1 MSYDLPAGFHRAE
14 SAWLNPPENPPEYDE
29 WLDAQ
34 EEKKDLMRKAEKILE
49 EIPSADV
56 DSWDE
61 LDDAIISLH
70 KAIAQLNPIRDELGQ
85 LCDDFPDR
93 EPDLD
98 AGYDD
103 WRARE

>member
-1 MSYDLPAGFHRAE
+1 MNDLPAGFYRAE
-14 SAWLNPPENPPEYDE
+14 AAWLNPPENPPEYDE

-34 EEKKDLMRKAEKILE
+34 EEKKDLMKKAEKILE

-56 DSWDE
+56 DSWDD
-61 LDDAIISLH
+61 LDDAIIALH
-70 KAIAQLNPIRDELGQ
+70 KTIAQLNPIRDELGQ

-103 WRARE
+103 WRTRE